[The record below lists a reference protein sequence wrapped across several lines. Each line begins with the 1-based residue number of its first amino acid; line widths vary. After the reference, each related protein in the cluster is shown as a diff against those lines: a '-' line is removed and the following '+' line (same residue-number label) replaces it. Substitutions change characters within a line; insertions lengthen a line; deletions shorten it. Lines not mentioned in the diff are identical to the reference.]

1 MSNYDNEMMED
12 MSLQMFGMSIEEID
26 NQVTEFCKMPFRNE
40 KDLCVSMLS
49 DVQELLN
56 MGHKEEAR
64 KKINIVKYILTKDD

>member
-1 MSNYDNEMMED
+1 MSFDKQSNDEM
-12 MSLQMFGMSIEEID
+12 SIRMFGMSIEEID

>member
-1 MSNYDNEMMED
+1 MSFDKQSNDEM
-12 MSLQMFGMSIEEID
+12 SIRMFGMSIEEID

-56 MGHKEEAR
+56 MGYKEEAR